1 VVAPLREMARYGWR
15 RVEAVQLM
23 LMTTRILGDDLI
35 FIGFNETIVT
45 LCGVDFLVFN
55 GVAD

>member
-1 VVAPLREMARYGWR
+1 
-15 RVEAVQLM
+15 M
-23 LMTTRILGDDLI
+23 LMTTRILGCGLI
-35 FIGFNETIVT
+35 FISFNETIVT